1 MSRFKNE
8 VIQVRQKREKREGS
22 NKTDSHK
29 LNKRHMQDK
38 RKPLPKGPKYERYT
52 PLMINHTTILEEA
65 FNLEVPIMLSLTKPP
80 RSGLDATKYC
90 RYHHD
95 IDHNIEDCWDLKDK
109 MIQSY
114 PLRALDR

>member
-52 PLMINHTTILEEA
+52 PLTTNHTTILEEA
-65 FNLEVPIMLSLTKPP
+65 FNLEVPIRLPLTKPP
-80 RSGLDATKYC
+80 GPGLGATKYY
-90 RYHHD
+90 RYHHGIGHNTEHYWALKD
-95 IDHNIEDCWDLKDK
+95 NIEKL
-109 MIQSY
+109 IQTGT
-114 PLRALDR
+114 